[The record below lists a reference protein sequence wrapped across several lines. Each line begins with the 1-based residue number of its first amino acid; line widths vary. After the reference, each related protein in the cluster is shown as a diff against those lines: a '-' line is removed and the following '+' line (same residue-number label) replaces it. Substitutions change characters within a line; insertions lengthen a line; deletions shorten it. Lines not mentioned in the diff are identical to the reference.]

1 MKFPQHFFHSLSL
14 GLFWG
19 VTPSLYKYLAD
30 INMPVLHTI
39 FYSGVIVGFVMLG
52 YAMTRSGHR
61 KIDLRVV
68 AYGFGCAAL
77 MNTPFAINLVLA
89 AHVPPTELSIIVT
102 LAPFFNYLFALVIRH
117 ESATPR
123 KMLAIVFGFT
133 STLVL
138 ILSREGVISGQISWP
153 LIASLSIPILYSV
166 YDSFAAH
173 AWPQGADTIQ
183 AGAFES
189 LWSGLIVFP
198 LIFWLSPFGA
208 PENPTLLQHWAVI
221 VLALMWVVE
230 RVVFFTLI
238 TTRGAV
244 FTAQSIYISTPTA
257 VVMSAIFFG
266 GGTDFWLWVSL
277 AILMVAIYL
286 NNSGEAATPQSA

>member
-1 MKFPQHFFHSLSL
+1 
-14 GLFWG
+14 
-19 VTPSLYKYLAD
+19 
-30 INMPVLHTI
+30 
-39 FYSGVIVGFVMLG
+39 
-52 YAMTRSGHR
+52 MTRSSHR
-61 KIDLRVV
+61 KFDLRVI

-77 MNTPFAINLVLA
+77 MNTPFAINLYLA
-89 AHVPPTELSIIVT
+89 AYVPPTELSIIVT
-102 LAPFFNYLFALVIRH
+102 LAPFFNYLFAMVIRH

-138 ILSREGVISGQISWP
+138 ILSHEGVISGQISWP
-153 LIASLSIPILYSV
+153 LIASLSIPLLYSV
-166 YDSFAAH
+166 YDSFAAF
-173 AWPQGADTIQ
+173 AWPKGADTIQ

-189 LWSGLIVFP
+189 LWSGLIALS
-198 LIFWLSPFGA
+198 LIYWWAPFGA
-208 PENPTLLQHWAVI
+208 AGNPTLIQHWAVV

-230 RVVFFTLI
+230 RVVFFNLI

-257 VVMSAIFFG
+257 VIMSVLFFG
-266 GGTDFWLWVSL
+266 GGTDIWLWISL

-286 NNSGEAATPQSA
+286 NNTGGAAKPQSA

>member
-1 MKFPQHFFHSLSL
+1 VKIPPHFFHSLSL

-19 VTPSLYKYLAD
+19 VTPSLFKYLAD

-39 FYSGVIVGFVMLG
+39 FYSGLIVGLVMLG
-52 YAMTRSGHR
+52 FALTRAGHR
-61 KIDLRVV
+61 RLDLRVI

-102 LAPFFNYLFALVIRH
+102 LAPFFNYLFALAIRH

-123 KMLAIVFGFT
+123 KMLAIIVGFT

-138 ILSREGVISGQISWP
+138 ILSREGVISGEISWP
-153 LIASLSIPILYSV
+153 LIASLSIPLLYSV

-173 AWPQGADTIQ
+173 AWPRGADTIQ

-189 LWSGLIVFP
+189 LWSGLMVLP
-198 LIFWLSPFGA
+198 LIFWLAPFGA
-208 PENPTLLQHWAVI
+208 PGHPTLLQHWTVLA
-221 VLALMWVVE
+221 LALMWVVE
-230 RVVFFTLI
+230 RIVFFALI
-238 TTRGAV
+238 TKRGAV

-257 VVMSAIFFG
+257 VIMSVLFFG
-266 GGTDFWLWVSL
+266 GGTDIWLWISL

>member
-1 MKFPQHFFHSLSL
+1 MKTPPHFFHSLSL

-30 INMPVLHTI
+30 IDMPVLHTI
-39 FYSGVIVGFVMLG
+39 FYSGMIVGLVMLG
-52 YAMTRSGHR
+52 YTLTRASHR
-61 KIDLRVV
+61 KLDPRLV

-102 LAPFFNYLFALVIRH
+102 LAPFFNYLFAMVIRH

-123 KMLAIVFGFT
+123 KMLAIVFGFS

-138 ILSREGVISGQISWP
+138 ILSREGVISGEISWP
-153 LIASLSIPILYSV
+153 LIASLSIPLLYSV

-173 AWPQGADTIQ
+173 AWPKGADTIQ

-198 LIFWLSPFGA
+198 LIFWLDPFGG
-208 PENPTLLQHWAVI
+208 PGNPTLVQHWAVLA
-221 VLALMWVVE
+221 LALMWIVE

-257 VVMSAIFFG
+257 VIMSAIFFG
-266 GGTDFWLWVSL
+266 GGTDIWLWISL
-277 AILMVAIYL
+277 ATLMVAIYL
-286 NNSGEAATPQSA
+286 NNSGGAAKPQTA